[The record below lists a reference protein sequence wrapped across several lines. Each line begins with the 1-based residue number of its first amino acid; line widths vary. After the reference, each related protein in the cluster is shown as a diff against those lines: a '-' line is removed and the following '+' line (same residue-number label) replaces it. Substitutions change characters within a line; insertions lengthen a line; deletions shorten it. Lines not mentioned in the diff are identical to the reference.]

1 MPRKRKRVK
10 PKKEL
15 RHVVAA
21 RVTEEEYSKLVGL
34 LPYTARYNMS
44 MLLRHI
50 LTGRAIR
57 IFTRNTSMDL
67 LVSELGI
74 IRQQLKSTGRKV
86 NQYTRRF
93 TAGKNEAEWHFFAKM
108 AFSMATSVEPDIDRL
123 LEIAQILSKEF
134 LHKNDKGKGL
144 QSGTRCVPKVYMLA
158 AELAAAAEQQQIG
171 SGLPPCFGAS
181 QPG

>member
-1 MPRKRKRVK
+1 MK
-10 PKKEL
+10 PENEL

-21 RVTEEEYSKLVGL
+21 RVTEEEYAKLVGL

-57 IFTRNTSMDL
+57 IFTRDTTMDP
-67 LVSELGI
+67 LVGDLGI
-74 IRQQLKSTGRKV
+74 IRRQLKSAGQKL
-86 NQYTRRF
+86 NQYTPRF
-93 TAGKNEAEWHFFAKM
+93 NAGKNEAEWRFFAKM
-108 AFSMATSVEPDIDRL
+108 AFLMATSIEPDIDRL

-134 LHKNDKGKGL
+134 LHENDKEKGL
-144 QSGTRCVPKVYMLA
+144 QSGARRVPNVYVLA
-158 AELAAAAEQQQIG
+158 TELAAAAEQQQIG
-171 SGLPPCFGAS
+171 SGLPPGFGAS